1 MRHFSSSFS
10 VEDKGIQHVSP
21 FSFPWP
27 LGSGFPSAFLSELK
41 TSINHNNHAAVSNER
56 QKIMRWNVDDVANH
70 VRLLGC
76 ADQAKIFVEQVKFS
90 APFACLIISDWVIF
104 ILSLSPAS
112 CPPLLIYLVRFP
124 FSVYPRSCDS
134 CAPAQLWQKLMN
146 HSYCSS
152 SDDFCLAAH
161 DLLPRRSNCKLFCEK

>member
-1 MRHFSSSFS
+1 MRINNEDVIHHDAYCSFL

-90 APFACLIISDWVIF
+90 ALFAYLIIS
-104 ILSLSPAS
+104 S
-112 CPPLLIYLVRFP
+112 
-124 FSVYPRSCDS
+124 
-134 CAPAQLWQKLMN
+134 
-146 HSYCSS
+146 
-152 SDDFCLAAH
+152 
-161 DLLPRRSNCKLFCEK
+161 